1 MAAKEASKSGRY
13 KLTFP
18 EKVLGDPIIH
28 RVSHDFNV
36 APNIMRGRISEK
48 NAWLEVE
55 LAGTAKNLEKALK
68 YLAAQGISI
77 QKLD

>member
-1 MAAKEASKSGRY
+1 MAKEARQSLKL

-28 RVSHDFNV
+28 TISHDFDV
-36 APNIMRGRISEK
+36 VPNILRGRITDK

-55 LAGTAKNLEKALK
+55 MIGAPKNLERARKFLVERGVAISP
-68 YLAAQGISI
+68 LA
-77 QKLD
+77 

>member
-1 MAAKEASKSGRY
+1 MKTGHKSVKL

-28 RVSHDFNV
+28 KLSHDLGV
-36 APNIMRGRISEK
+36 VPNILRGRITEK

-55 LAGTAKNLEKALK
+55 LIGPAKAVDKALK
-68 YLAAQGISI
+68 YLSDRSVTMTE
-77 QKLD
+77 LS

>member
-1 MAAKEASKSGRY
+1 MAKEARQSLKL

-28 RVSHDFNV
+28 TISHDFDV
-36 APNIMRGRISEK
+36 VPNILRGRITDK

-55 LAGTAKNLEKALK
+55 MLGSAKNLERARKFLVERGVALSP
-68 YLAAQGISI
+68 LA
-77 QKLD
+77 

>member
-1 MAAKEASKSGRY
+1 MPKDSRKSLKF

-28 RVSHDFNV
+28 TLSHDFDV
-36 APNIMRGRISEK
+36 VPNILRGRITDK

-55 LAGTAKNLEKALK
+55 LIGAAKNLERARKFLTDR
-68 YLAAQGISI
+68 GVVFTP
-77 QKLD
+77 LD

>member
-1 MAAKEASKSGRY
+1 MAKEARKSLKL

-28 RVSHDFNV
+28 TLSHDFDV
-36 APNIMRGRISEK
+36 IPNILRGRITDK

-55 LAGTAKNLEKALK
+55 LLGSAKSLERARKFLVERGVVFTP
-68 YLAAQGISI
+68 LP
-77 QKLD
+77 

>member
-1 MAAKEASKSGRY
+1 MASSARRSLKL

-28 RVSHDFNV
+28 TLSKDFDV
-36 APNIMRGRISEK
+36 VPNILRGRITDK

-55 LAGTAKNLEKALK
+55 MIGAEKNIEKARKFLEDRGVK
-68 YLAAQGISI
+68 FSV
-77 QKLD
+77 LD

>member
-1 MAAKEASKSGRY
+1 MAKEARQSLKL

-28 RVSHDFNV
+28 TISHDFDV
-36 APNIMRGRISEK
+36 VPNILRGRITDK

-55 LAGTAKNLEKALK
+55 MIGSAKNLERARKFLVDRGVALSP
-68 YLAAQGISI
+68 LA
-77 QKLD
+77 

>member
-1 MAAKEASKSGRY
+1 MSSARRSLKL

-28 RVSHDFNV
+28 TLSKQFDVV
-36 APNIMRGRISEK
+36 PNILRGRITGK

-55 LAGTAKNLEKALK
+55 LMGAESNLKRARKFLEER
-68 YLAAQGISI
+68 GVTFSV
-77 QKLD
+77 LD

>member
-1 MAAKEASKSGRY
+1 MAKDARRSLKL

-28 RVSHDFNV
+28 TLSHDFDV
-36 APNIMRGRISEK
+36 VPNILRGRITDK

-55 LAGTAKNLEKALK
+55 MIGTDKSLERARKFLTDRGVSFTV
-68 YLAAQGISI
+68 LP
-77 QKLD
+77 

>member
-1 MAAKEASKSGRY
+1 MASSARRSLKL

-28 RVSHDFNV
+28 TLSKDFDV
-36 APNIMRGRISEK
+36 VPNILRGRITDK

-55 LAGTAKNLEKALK
+55 MIGSDKNIEKARKFLEDRGVK
-68 YLAAQGISI
+68 FTA
-77 QKLD
+77 LD

>member
-1 MAAKEASKSGRY
+1 MAKTTQSSLKV

-28 RVSHDFNV
+28 QLSHDFDV
-36 APNIMRGRISEK
+36 VPNILRGRITDK

-55 LAGTAKNLEKALK
+55 ILGSPKNLERARQFLSDRGVSFSV
-68 YLAAQGISI
+68 LS
-77 QKLD
+77 

>member
-1 MAAKEASKSGRY
+1 MSSSARRSLKM

-28 RVSHDFNV
+28 TLSKDFDV
-36 APNIMRGRISEK
+36 VPNILRGRITDK

-55 LAGTAKNLEKALK
+55 MIGLDKNIEKARKFLEDRGVK
-68 YLAAQGISI
+68 FTL
-77 QKLD
+77 LD

>member
-1 MAAKEASKSGRY
+1 MAKEARQSLKL

-28 RVSHDFNV
+28 TISHDFDV
-36 APNIMRGRISEK
+36 VPNILRGRITDK

-55 LAGTAKNLEKALK
+55 MIGAPKNLERAKK
-68 YLAAQGISI
+68 FLAERGVTFSP
-77 QKLD
+77 LP

>member
-1 MAAKEASKSGRY
+1 MAKEARQSLKL

-28 RVSHDFNV
+28 TISHDFDV
-36 APNIMRGRISEK
+36 VPNILRGRITDK

-55 LAGTAKNLEKALK
+55 MIGSAKNLERARKFLVERGVVLSP
-68 YLAAQGISI
+68 LA
-77 QKLD
+77 